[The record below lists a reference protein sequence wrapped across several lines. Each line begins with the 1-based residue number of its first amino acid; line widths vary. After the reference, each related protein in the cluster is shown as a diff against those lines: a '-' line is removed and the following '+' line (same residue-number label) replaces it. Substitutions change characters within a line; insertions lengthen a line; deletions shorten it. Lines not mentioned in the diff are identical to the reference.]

1 MSRPHIIAI
10 FVINIHSF
18 NDYFA
23 AVVRGVSRIAAST
36 RIIITAIR
44 IVGIIVLLRSLLL
57 SLRHFL
63 LSLRLSLC
71 FCLIYIINT
80 SLITTNLFI
89 DLINELLRILFG
101 IFKNKLLIIFIRNII
116 KKTIEAINML
126 LERVSIFSRIYIKIN
141 IVSYRSIPLI
151 ILSITTV
158 FNNGIVF
165 IEQLRPIRGSAIRI
179 LKTVIRDFFIQNLFI
194 ILSIFNGIKT
204 LLKS

>member
-1 MSRPHIIAI
+1 MSRPHVIDI

-23 AVVRGVSRIAAST
+23 AAVRGASRIAAST

-116 KKTIEAINML
+116 KKAIEAINML

-141 IVSYRSIPLI
+141 MVSYRSIPLI

>member
-1 MSRPHIIAI
+1 MSRPHVIAI

-23 AVVRGVSRIAAST
+23 AAVRGASRIAAST

-63 LSLRLSLC
+63 LSLRLSFC

-89 DLINELLRILFG
+89 DLINEQIRILFG
-101 IFKNKLLIIFIRNII
+101 IFKKMLLIIFIRNII

-141 IVSYRSIPLI
+141 MVSYRSIPLI
-151 ILSITTV
+151 ILSLTAA
-158 FNNGIVF
+158 FNNGI
-165 IEQLRPIRGSAIRI
+165 ILIKQLSPIRGSAIRI

>member
-10 FVINIHSF
+10 FVINIQSF
-18 NDYFA
+18 NDYFTA
-23 AVVRGVSRIAAST
+23 AVRGASRIAAST

-57 SLRHFL
+57 SLRHFF

-141 IVSYRSIPLI
+141 MVSYRSIPLI

>member
-10 FVINIHSF
+10 FVINIQSF
-18 NDYFA
+18 NDYFTA
-23 AVVRGVSRIAAST
+23 AVRGASRIAAST

-44 IVGIIVLLRSLLL
+44 IVGIIVLLRSPLL

-80 SLITTNLFI
+80 RLITTDLFI
-89 DLINELLRILFG
+89 DLINEFFRILFG

-141 IVSYRSIPLI
+141 MVSYRSIPLI
-151 ILSITTV
+151 IWSITTV
-158 FNNGIVF
+158 FSNGIVF
-165 IEQLRPIRGSAIRI
+165 IEQVRPFRVSGIGR
-179 LKTVIRDFFIQNLFI
+179 
-194 ILSIFNGIKT
+194 SI
-204 LLKS
+204 

>member
-10 FVINIHSF
+10 FVINIQSF
-18 NDYFA
+18 NDYFTA
-23 AVVRGVSRIAAST
+23 AVRGASRIAAST

-44 IVGIIVLLRSLLL
+44 IVGIIILLRSLLL

-89 DLINELLRILFG
+89 DLINEQIRILFG

-126 LERVSIFSRIYIKIN
+126 LERVSIISRFYIKIN
-141 IVSYRSIPLI
+141 MVSYRSIPLI

-158 FNNGIVF
+158 FYNGIVF

>member
-10 FVINIHSF
+10 FVINIQSF
-18 NDYFA
+18 NDYFTA
-23 AVVRGVSRIAAST
+23 AVRGASRIAAST

-44 IVGIIVLLRSLLL
+44 IAGIIVLLRSLLL

-141 IVSYRSIPLI
+141 MVSYRSIPLI

>member
-10 FVINIHSF
+10 FVINIQSF
-18 NDYFA
+18 NDYFTA
-23 AVVRGVSRIAAST
+23 AVRGASRIAAST

-71 FCLIYIINT
+71 FCLVYIINT

-101 IFKNKLLIIFIRNII
+101 IFKIKLLIIFIRNII

-141 IVSYRSIPLI
+141 MVSYRSIPLI

>member
-1 MSRPHIIAI
+1 MSRPHVIAI

-23 AVVRGVSRIAAST
+23 AAVRGASRIAAST

-63 LSLRLSLC
+63 LSLRLSFC

-89 DLINELLRILFG
+89 DLINEQIRILFG
-101 IFKNKLLIIFIRNII
+101 IFKNKLLIIFIRNIN

-141 IVSYRSIPLI
+141 MVSYRSIPLI

>member
-10 FVINIHSF
+10 FVINIYSF
-18 NDYFA
+18 NDYFTA
-23 AVVRGVSRIAAST
+23 AVRGASRIAAST

-44 IVGIIVLLRSLLL
+44 TVGIIILLRSLLL

-89 DLINELLRILFG
+89 DLINEQIRILFG

-141 IVSYRSIPLI
+141 MVSYRSIPLI
-151 ILSITTV
+151 ILSLTAA

>member
-1 MSRPHIIAI
+1 MSRPHVIAI

-23 AVVRGVSRIAAST
+23 AAVRGASRIAAST

-63 LSLRLSLC
+63 LSLRLSFC

-89 DLINELLRILFG
+89 DLINEQIRILFG

-141 IVSYRSIPLI
+141 MVSYRSIPLI

-165 IEQLRPIRGSAIRI
+165 IEQLRPTRGSAIRI

>member
-10 FVINIHSF
+10 FVINIQSF
-18 NDYFA
+18 NDYFTA
-23 AVVRGVSRIAAST
+23 AVRGASRIAAST

-101 IFKNKLLIIFIRNII
+101 IFKNKLLIILIRNII

-141 IVSYRSIPLI
+141 MVSYRSIPLI

>member
-10 FVINIHSF
+10 FVINIQSF
-18 NDYFA
+18 NDYFTA
-23 AVVRGVSRIAAST
+23 AVRGASRIAAST

-101 IFKNKLLIIFIRNII
+101 IFKIKLLIIFIRNII

-141 IVSYRSIPLI
+141 MVSYRSIPLI

-204 LLKS
+204 LLKR

>member
-1 MSRPHIIAI
+1 MSRPHVIAI
-10 FVINIHSF
+10 FVIKIHSF

-23 AVVRGVSRIAAST
+23 AAVRGASRIAAST

-63 LSLRLSLC
+63 LSLRLSFC

>member
-1 MSRPHIIAI
+1 MSRSHIIAI

-23 AVVRGVSRIAAST
+23 AAVRGASRIAAST
-36 RIIITAIR
+36 RIIITTIR

-63 LSLRLSLC
+63 LSLHLSLC

-141 IVSYRSIPLI
+141 MVSYRSSPLI

-165 IEQLRPIRGSAIRI
+165 IE
-179 LKTVIRDFFIQNLFI
+179 
-194 ILSIFNGIKT
+194 
-204 LLKS
+204 

>member
-1 MSRPHIIAI
+1 MSRPHVIAI

-23 AVVRGVSRIAAST
+23 AAVRGASRIAAST

-101 IFKNKLLIIFIRNII
+101 IFKNKLLIIFIINII
-116 KKTIEAINML
+116 KKAIEAINML

-141 IVSYRSIPLI
+141 MVSYRSIPLI

>member
-10 FVINIHSF
+10 FVINIQSF
-18 NDYFA
+18 NDYFTA
-23 AVVRGVSRIAAST
+23 AVRGATRIAAST

-101 IFKNKLLIIFIRNII
+101 IFKIKLLIIFIRNII

-141 IVSYRSIPLI
+141 MVSYRSIPLI

>member
-1 MSRPHIIAI
+1 MSRSHIIAI
-10 FVINIHSF
+10 FVINIQSF
-18 NDYFA
+18 NDYFTA
-23 AVVRGVSRIAAST
+23 AVRGASRIAAST

-44 IVGIIVLLRSLLL
+44 IVGIIILLRSLLL

-89 DLINELLRILFG
+89 DLINEQIRILFG
-101 IFKNKLLIIFIRNII
+101 IFKNQLLIIFIRNII

-141 IVSYRSIPLI
+141 MVSYRSIPLI
-151 ILSITTV
+151 ILRITTV

-165 IEQLRPIRGSAIRI
+165 IKQLRPIRGSAIRI

>member
-23 AVVRGVSRIAAST
+23 AAVRGASRIAAST

-63 LSLRLSLC
+63 LSLRLSFC

-89 DLINELLRILFG
+89 DLINELLRILFD

-141 IVSYRSIPLI
+141 MVSYRSIPLI

-179 LKTVIRDFFIQNLFI
+179 LKTIIRDFFIQNLFI

>member
-10 FVINIHSF
+10 FVINIQSF
-18 NDYFA
+18 NDYFTA
-23 AVVRGVSRIAAST
+23 AVRGASRIAAST

-44 IVGIIVLLRSLLL
+44 IVGIIILLRSLLL

-89 DLINELLRILFG
+89 DLINEQIRILFG

-116 KKTIEAINML
+116 KKTIKAINML

-141 IVSYRSIPLI
+141 MVSYRSIPLI
-151 ILSITTV
+151 ILSLTAA

>member
-10 FVINIHSF
+10 FVINIQSF
-18 NDYFA
+18 NDYFTA
-23 AVVRGVSRIAAST
+23 AVRGASRIAAST

-63 LSLRLSLC
+63 LSHRLSLC

>member
-10 FVINIHSF
+10 FVINIQSF
-18 NDYFA
+18 NDYFTA
-23 AVVRGVSRIAAST
+23 AVRGASRIAAST

-101 IFKNKLLIIFIRNII
+101 IFKIKLLIIFIKNII

-141 IVSYRSIPLI
+141 MVSYRSIPLI

>member
-23 AVVRGVSRIAAST
+23 AAVRGASRITTSS

-44 IVGIIVLLRSLLL
+44 NVGIIVLLRSLLL
-57 SLRHFL
+57 SLCHFL
-63 LSLRLSLC
+63 LSLRLSFC

-101 IFKNKLLIIFIRNII
+101 IFKN
-116 KKTIEAINML
+116 
-126 LERVSIFSRIYIKIN
+126 
-141 IVSYRSIPLI
+141 
-151 ILSITTV
+151 
-158 FNNGIVF
+158 
-165 IEQLRPIRGSAIRI
+165 
-179 LKTVIRDFFIQNLFI
+179 
-194 ILSIFNGIKT
+194 
-204 LLKS
+204 

>member
-1 MSRPHIIAI
+1 MSLCC
-10 FVINIHSF
+10 
-18 NDYFA
+18 Y
-23 AVVRGVSRIAAST
+23 
-36 RIIITAIR
+36 
-44 IVGIIVLLRSLLL
+44 
-57 SLRHFL
+57 FL
-63 LSLRLSLC
+63 LSLRFS

-89 DLINELLRILFG
+89 DLIDEFFRILFG
-101 IFKNKLLIIFIRNII
+101 IFKNQLLIIFVRNII

-126 LERVSIFSRIYIKIN
+126 LERVSIFSRIHIKIN
-141 IVSYRSIPLI
+141 MVSYRSIPLI

>member
-18 NDYFA
+18 NDYLAA
-23 AVVRGVSRIAAST
+23 AVRGASRIAAST

-63 LSLRLSLC
+63 LSLRLSFC

-101 IFKNKLLIIFIRNII
+101 IFKNKFLIIFIRNII

-141 IVSYRSIPLI
+141 MVSYRSIPLI

>member
-1 MSRPHIIAI
+1 MSRPHVIAI

-23 AVVRGVSRIAAST
+23 AAVRGASRIAAST

-101 IFKNKLLIIFIRNII
+101 IFKKKLLIIFIRNII
-116 KKTIEAINML
+116 KKAIEAINML

-141 IVSYRSIPLI
+141 MVSYRSIPLI

>member
-10 FVINIHSF
+10 FVINIQSF
-18 NDYFA
+18 NDYFTA
-23 AVVRGVSRIAAST
+23 AVRGAYRIAAST

-80 SLITTNLFI
+80 RLITTNLFI

-141 IVSYRSIPLI
+141 MVSYRSIPLI

-179 LKTVIRDFFIQNLFI
+179 LKTVIRDFFI
-194 ILSIFNGIKT
+194 
-204 LLKS
+204 

>member
-23 AVVRGVSRIAAST
+23 AAVRGASRIAAST

-141 IVSYRSIPLI
+141 MVSYRSIPLI

-165 IEQLRPIRGSAIRI
+165 IEQLRPVRGSAIRI

>member
-23 AVVRGVSRIAAST
+23 AAVRGASRIAAST
-36 RIIITAIR
+36 RIIITTIR

-63 LSLRLSLC
+63 LSLRLSFC

-101 IFKNKLLIIFIRNII
+101 IFKNQLLIIFVRNII

-141 IVSYRSIPLI
+141 MVSYRSIPLI

>member
-10 FVINIHSF
+10 FVINIQSF
-18 NDYFA
+18 NDYITA
-23 AVVRGVSRIAAST
+23 AVRGASRIAAST

-63 LSLRLSLC
+63 LILRLSLC

-116 KKTIEAINML
+116 KKAIEAINML

-141 IVSYRSIPLI
+141 MVSYRSIPLI

-165 IEQLRPIRGSAIRI
+165 IEQLRPIRGSAIHI

>member
-10 FVINIHSF
+10 FVINIQSF
-18 NDYFA
+18 NDYFTA
-23 AVVRGVSRIAAST
+23 AVRGASRIAAST

-44 IVGIIVLLRSLLL
+44 IVGIIILLRSLLL

-63 LSLRLSLC
+63 LSLRLSFC

-141 IVSYRSIPLI
+141 MVSYRSIPLI
-151 ILSITTV
+151 ILRITTV

-165 IEQLRPIRGSAIRI
+165 IKQLRPIRGSAIRI

>member
-23 AVVRGVSRIAAST
+23 AAVRGASRIAAST

-89 DLINELLRILFG
+89 DLINELLRIHFG
-101 IFKNKLLIIFIRNII
+101 IFKNKLLIIYIRNII

-141 IVSYRSIPLI
+141 MVSYRSIPLI